1 MATRLQI
8 SEWLEGEPA
17 GEIGAPTPREETR
30 PAPEPSITRR
40 FGDDPADD
48 SPVDFASLRRRL
60 ITARELARHRVDE
73 DRQPPFAT
81 AVPQLDRLLEGG
93 LVRGEL
99 VELVGSRSS
108 GRFSLI
114 LAVLAAVTETGDVAA
129 LIDLGDGLQ
138 PADARGAGVELER
151 LLWLRPRRL
160 REALAGAE
168 MLVTGGFPLVVADL
182 GVPPVPGGRG
192 ATGAWLR
199 LARTAERHRA
209 ALLVSSPYRVSGP
222 AAATVLAAHGA
233 HSIRRHS
240 PSAPPLI
247 LGLDA
252 RLRLDK
258 ARGRSPGATEE
269 LRLATAV

>member
-1 MATRLQI
+1 MAAHLQI
-8 SEWLEGEPA
+8 AEWLEGEPA

-30 PAPEPSITRR
+30 PAPEPSITHR
-40 FGDDPADD
+40 FGDDPADG

-151 LLWLRPRRL
+151 LLWLRPQRL

-233 HSIRRHS
+233 HSIRRRS
-240 PSAPPLI
+240 PNAPPLI
-247 LGLDA
+247 LGLDT

-269 LRLATAV
+269 LRLAAV